1 MTVNDLD
8 DASLRA
14 AVKKAEELAR
24 VAPANPERLPPL
36 GPQQYPAVSD
46 FDERTANARSPEM
59 IPHVKTAIDLA
70 LKRKQVAAGSIERS
84 RRNNAI
90 ANKAGLFGH
99 HQSADSQLTTTIR
112 MADGSRPQ
120 KAMVCRTEQLV

>member
-1 MTVNDLD
+1 
-8 DASLRA
+8 
-14 AVKKAEELAR
+14 
-24 VAPANPERLPPL
+24 
-36 GPQQYPAVSD
+36 
-46 FDERTANARSPEM
+46 M

-84 RRNNAI
+84 RRNHAI
-90 ANKAGLFGH
+90 ANKAGLFGY

-120 KAMVCRTEQLV
+120 KAMVWVVSEICVDGKTATACFRADPAAT